1 MRFAA
6 PLVLILV
13 VVAALIF
20 VSRDPPVLPDI
31 AGSDKAGKD
40 RGFNTVGTNT
50 LQLRNAFSESDK
62 RLCVVDPRFVEV
74 NSADSAQTIAGVA
87 QFKID
92 SALTGFSQRTG
103 RSVDTLRTITLA
115 VDTDAAQTGRSLDFV
130 LAGSAI
136 NQTVNDSLEVVLR
149 FPGHVLRNHSI
160 VSLVV
165 RNDSGEMLDLS
176 GFSDWML
183 CGEPVDDER
192 YGEREP
198 VVNDVTG
205 MNLGP
210 GVNVMGGE
218 YACAQGW
225 GLQHHVAAGVTHA
238 ELANML
244 SVWGVKSVR
253 LPVNEHCWLAESY
266 PFQYLNADFTGRAYQ
281 ASLQQL
287 VHLLTDEYQLH
298 VILDLHWTGKKD
310 EKALEL
316 KPLPNPDYSASFW
329 RDVAEQFAHNDR
341 VIFNLFNEP
350 HVPKPNEESPGVDG
364 QSDVEGSAG
373 SQSDEAS
380 LYADLTENSVLE
392 NEALDKNWWLIW
404 RDGNDQY
411 AGMQSL
417 VDAIRGT
424 GASNHI
430 SIGGLDYSADQ
441 RGWLTYAPHDPLGKL
456 WVDNHAYPA
465 GNKCTDRLCWE
476 QTLLP
481 LVANGYGVM
490 FGEAGNSIGQSPQ
503 GCQADFVKKV
513 YRFAR
518 ENTIP
523 VLAWTFV
530 AGGVADSQS
539 NKPDEK
545 NCQIPTLISRWPGEL
560 INADL
565 SSHEVEEKQS
575 FDPTPEDLLDDA
587 TWPGCIFYAY
597 ANGLPLD
604 DIYLPD
610 VDPAVA
616 GDGRAYGA
624 CSAL

>member
-31 AGSDKAGKD
+31 AGSDKAGSETASKD

-50 LQLRNAFSESDK
+50 LQLRNDFSESDK
-62 RLCVVDPRFVEV
+62 RLCVVDPQFVEV

-87 QFKID
+87 QFKMD

-115 VDTDAAQTGRSLDFV
+115 VDTDAAQSGQLLDFV
-130 LAGSAI
+130 LAGGAI
-136 NQTVNDSLEVVLR
+136 NQKVDDSLEVALR
-149 FPGHVLRNHSI
+149 FPGHVLRNHSV

-165 RNDSGEMLDLS
+165 RNSSGDMQDLS
-176 GFSDWML
+176 GFSNWML
-183 CGEPVDDER
+183 CGEPVDDVQ
-192 YGEREP
+192 YSEREP

-205 MNLGP
+205 VNLGP
-210 GVNVMGGE
+210 GVNVMGAE

-244 SVWGVKSVR
+244 SVWGVKTVR

-266 PFQYLNADFTGRAYQ
+266 SFRYLNADFTGSAYQ
-281 ASLQQL
+281 TSLQQL

-298 VILDLHWTGKKD
+298 VVLDLHWTGNKE

-316 KPLPNPDYSASFW
+316 KPLPNPDYSAAFW
-329 RDVAEQFAHNDR
+329 RDVAEQFAHNNR

-350 HVPKPNEESPGVDG
+350 HVPKPDEESPGVGG
-364 QSDVEGSAG
+364 QSDVEGSA
-373 SQSDEAS
+373 SRQSDEAS

-392 NEALDKNWWLIW
+392 SEAFDKNWWLIW

-424 GASNHI
+424 GATNHI

-441 RGWLTYAPHDPLGKL
+441 RGWLSYAPHDPLGKL

-503 GCQADFVKKV
+503 GCQADFVK
-513 YRFAR
+513 
-518 ENTIP
+518 
-523 VLAWTFV
+523 
-530 AGGVADSQS
+530 
-539 NKPDEK
+539 
-545 NCQIPTLISRWPGEL
+545 
-560 INADL
+560 
-565 SSHEVEEKQS
+565 
-575 FDPTPEDLLDDA
+575 
-587 TWPGCIFYAY
+587 
-597 ANGLPLD
+597 
-604 DIYLPD
+604 
-610 VDPAVA
+610 
-616 GDGRAYGA
+616 
-624 CSAL
+624 